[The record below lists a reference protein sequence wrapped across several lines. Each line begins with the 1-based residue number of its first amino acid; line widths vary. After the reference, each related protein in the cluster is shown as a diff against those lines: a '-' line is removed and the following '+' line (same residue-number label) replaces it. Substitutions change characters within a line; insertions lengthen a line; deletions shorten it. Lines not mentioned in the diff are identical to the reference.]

1 MVAAK
6 QNFLK
11 AHWDWLV
18 AIAGLAALGFAGFYM
33 FSSLGQ
39 SPDEAAAACSS
50 WMDGELKKPHKG
62 VDAVDLKDLAKAAG
76 QLKAPPTLRE
86 IDAKKKSFLASERRV
101 FCQNGDETD
110 KKNKGCGKPIPADA
124 ELCPLCGVKQQIV
137 MVEVDSDNDGLPND
151 WEKKYG
157 LNPNDPAD
165 ADLDKDGDGFT
176 NREEFEAKTD
186 PTDPKSHPDYLDS
199 LTVAGELQQTALPFW
214 FQNYTPIPGGY
225 RFTLRRLDK
234 NGQDMTGYNSTW
246 SVKKDEPI
254 GKTGFAV
261 TGFEKK
267 SELQVIA
274 GSKTG
279 AKRNVDVSVIELT
292 RAVDGKKLSAK
303 LSDRKIPVETQVEL
317 SYDRGK
323 HSWKKTVSVGTEL
336 DLNGEKYRVTDLRPG
351 EKGCDVKVENVKTK
365 KQKVIR

>member
-1 MVAAK
+1 MVASK
-6 QNFLK
+6 ENFFK

-18 AIAGLAALGFAGFYM
+18 AIVGIAALGLAGFYL
-33 FSSLGQ
+33 FSSLGR
-39 SPDEAAAACSS
+39 SPDEAAAECSA
-50 WMDGELKKPHKG
+50 WMDAELKKPHKG
-62 VDAVDLKDLAKAAG
+62 VDAVDLKDLVKVAG
-76 QLKAPPTLRE
+76 QLKAPPAMRE

-124 ELCPLCGVKQQIV
+124 EVCPLCGVKQHIV
-137 MVEVDSDNDGLPND
+137 KVEVDSDNDGLPND
-151 WEKKYG
+151 WEKKYA

-165 ADLDKDGDGFT
+165 AEQDKDGDGFT
-176 NREEFEAKTD
+176 NREEFEAKTNPND
-186 PTDPKSHPDYLDS
+186 PSSHPDYLDS
-199 LTVAGELQQTALPFW
+199 LSVAGQLQQTTLPFW
-214 FQNYTPIPGGY
+214 FQNYSPIPGGH
-225 RFTLRRLDK
+225 RFTLRRLDN
-234 NGQDMTGYNSTW
+234 NGQDMSGYNSTW

-261 TGFEKK
+261 TGFEQK
-267 SELQVIA
+267 SELRAIA

-292 RAVDGKKLSAK
+292 RAADGKKVSATI
-303 LSDRKIPVETQVEL
+303 LVRKIPVETQVEV

-336 DLNGEKYRVTDLRPG
+336 DLNGEKYRVVDLRPS
-351 EKGCDVKVENVKTK
+351 EKGCDVKVEDVKTK

>member
-1 MVAAK
+1 MVASK
-6 QNFLK
+6 ENFLK

-18 AIAGLAALGFAGFYM
+18 AIAGLAALCLAGFYL

-39 SPDEAAAACSS
+39 SPEDAAAACSS
-50 WMDGELKKPHKG
+50 WMDSELKKPHKG
-62 VDAVDLKDLAKAAG
+62 VDAVDLKVLAKAAG
-76 QLKAPPTLRE
+76 QLKAPPALRE
-86 IDAKKKSFLASERRV
+86 VDAKKKSFLASERRV

-124 ELCPLCGVKQQIV
+124 ERCPLCGAKQHVVK
-137 MVEVDSDNDGLPND
+137 VEVDSDNDGLPND
-151 WEKKYG
+151 WEKKFG

-199 LTVAGELQQTALPFW
+199 LSVSGQLQQTTLPFW
-214 FQNYTPIPGGY
+214 FQSYTPIPGGH

-234 NGQDMTGYNSTW
+234 SGQDMTGYNTTW

-261 TGFEKK
+261 TGFEQK
-267 SELQVIA
+267 SELRAIA

-279 AKRNVDVSVIELT
+279 AKRNVDVSSIELT
-292 RAVDGKKLSAK
+292 PRTTGRSFLRRSLSARSQSRRRWS
-303 LSDRKIPVETQVEL
+303 LPTTAASIAGR
-317 SYDRGK
+317 
-323 HSWKKTVSVGTEL
+323 
-336 DLNGEKYRVTDLRPG
+336 RPFPSAPSSTSTAR
-351 EKGCDVKVENVKTK
+351 N
-365 KQKVIR
+365 IA

>member
-6 QNFLK
+6 QNFFK

-18 AIAGLAALGFAGFYM
+18 AIAGLAALCMAGFYL

-39 SPDEAAAACSS
+39 SPDEAAAACSA
-50 WMDGELKKPHKG
+50 WMDSELKKPHKG
-62 VDAVDLKDLAKAAG
+62 VDAVDLRELVKVAG
-76 QLKAPPTLRE
+76 HLKTPPALRE
-86 IDAKKKSFLASERRV
+86 IDPKKKSYLASERRV
-101 FCQNGDETD
+101 FCQKGDEAS
-110 KKNKGCGKPIPADA
+110 KEKACGRPIPADL
-124 ELCPLCGVKQQIV
+124 EKCPFCGMKQHV
-137 MVEVDSDNDGLPND
+137 VRVEVDSDNDGLPNE
-151 WEKKYG
+151 WEKKFG

-165 ADLDKDGDGFT
+165 ADLDKDNDGFT

-186 PTDPKSHPDYLDS
+186 PNDAKSHPDYLDS
-199 LTVAGELQQTALPFW
+199 LSVAGELQQTSLPFW
-214 FQNYTPIPGGY
+214 FQSYTPIPGGY

-234 NGQDMTGYNSTW
+234 NGQDMTGYNTTW

-261 TGFEKK
+261 TGFAKK
-267 SELQVIA
+267 SELRAIA
-274 GSKTG
+274 GSRTG
-279 AKRNVDVSVIELT
+279 AKRNVDVSVLELT
-292 RAVDGKKLSAK
+292 RAADGKKLSAEI
-303 LSDRKIPVETQVEL
+303 SVRKIPVETQVEL

-323 HSWKKTVSVGTEL
+323 HSWKKTVSVGTDLE
-336 DLNGEKYRVTDLRPG
+336 LNGEKYRVTDLRPS

>member
-1 MVAAK
+1 MVASQ
-6 QNFLK
+6 QNFFK

-18 AIAGLAALGFAGFYM
+18 ALAGLVTLGLAGFYLV
-33 FSSLGQ
+33 SSLGQ
-39 SPDEAAAACSS
+39 SSDEAAAACSG
-50 WMDGELKKPHKG
+50 WLNDELKKPHKG
-62 VDAVDLKDLAKAAG
+62 VEAVDLKDLTKAAG
-76 QLKAPPTLRE
+76 QLKAPPALRE

-124 ELCPLCGVKQQIV
+124 ELCPLCGVKQHIV
-137 MVEVDSDNDGLPND
+137 KVEVDSDNDGLPNE

-157 LNPNDPAD
+157 LNPNDAAD
-165 ADLDKDGDGFT
+165 AELDKDNDGFT

-199 LTVAGELQQTALPFW
+199 LSVAGQLQQTTLPFW
-214 FQNYTPIPGGY
+214 FKTYTPIPGGY
-225 RFTLRRLDK
+225 RFTLHRLDK
-234 NGQDMTGYNSTW
+234 NGQDMSGYNSTW

-267 SELQVIA
+267 SELRVIA

-279 AKRNVDVSVIELT
+279 AKRNVDVSVLELT
-292 RAVDGKKLSAK
+292 RAADGKKIEATIEV
-303 LSDRKIPVETQVEL
+303 RKIPVETQVEL
-317 SYDRGK
+317 SYDRNK
-323 HSWKKTVSVGTEL
+323 HSWKKTVSVGTEI
-336 DLNGEKYRVTDLRPG
+336 DLNGEKYRIVDLRAG
-351 EKGCDVKVENVKTK
+351 EKGCDVKVENLKTK